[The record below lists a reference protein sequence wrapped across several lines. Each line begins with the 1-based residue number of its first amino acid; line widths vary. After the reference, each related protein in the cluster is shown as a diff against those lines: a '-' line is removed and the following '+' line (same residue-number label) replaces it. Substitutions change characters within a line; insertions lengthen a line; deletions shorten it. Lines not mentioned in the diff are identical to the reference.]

1 VAARALRGAV
11 IGVAEAEARLA
22 GMSVKRAAHAR
33 RVADAC
39 AALAARFGADA
50 ETARLAGL
58 LHDACREWPA
68 DDLLAAAARH
78 GIPVGPLERA
88 QPVALLHGPVAAAE
102 LEAEGLPAAAAR
114 AVALHTVGA
123 AGMTT
128 LEKCLYLAD
137 FCEPGREFPGVDDV
151 RRLAE
156 VSLDDAVAAA
166 ARMSLAAVLAK
177 GRGIA
182 LGGVELYNELNDRL
196 GRL

>member
-1 VAARALRGAV
+1 M

-22 GMSVKRAAHAR
+22 GMSEKRAAHAR
-33 RVADAC
+33 RVAGAC
-39 AALAARFGADA
+39 AELAARFGADI
-50 ETARLAGL
+50 ESARLAGL
-58 LHDACREWPA
+58 LHDSCREWGPEA
-68 DDLLAAAARH
+68 LLAAATCH
-78 GIPVGPLERA
+78 GIPVGPLEHA

-102 LEAEGLPAAAAR
+102 LAAAGLDDAAAR
-114 AVALHTVGA
+114 AIALHTVGG

-137 FCEPGREFPGVDDV
+137 FSEPGRVFPGVDEV

-156 VSLDDAVAAA
+156 TSLDDAVAEA
-166 ARMSLAAVLAK
+166 ARMSLAAVLRK

-196 GRL
+196 RRL

>member
-1 VAARALRGAV
+1 M

-22 GMSVKRAAHAR
+22 GMSEKRAAHAR
-33 RVADAC
+33 RVARAC
-39 AALAARFGADA
+39 AELAARFGAAD
-50 ETARLAGL
+50 ELARLAGL
-58 LHDACREWPA
+58 LHDACREWAPA
-68 DDLLAAAARH
+68 ALLDAAVRH
-78 GIPVGPLERA
+78 GIPVGQLEQA

-102 LEAEGLPAAAAR
+102 LAEEGLCEAAASAI
-114 AVALHTVGA
+114 AVHTVGA

-128 LEKCLYLAD
+128 LQKCLYLAD
-137 FCEPGREFPGVDDV
+137 FSEPGREFPGVGEV

-156 VSLDDAVAAA
+156 TSLDDAVAEA
-166 ARMSLAAVLAK
+166 ARMSLVSVLCK

>member
-1 VAARALRGAV
+1 V
-11 IGVAEAEARLA
+11 IGLAEAEARLA
-22 GMSVKRAAHAR
+22 GTSAKRAAHAR
-33 RVADAC
+33 RVAGTC
-39 AALAARFGADA
+39 AELAARFGADA
-50 ETARLAGL
+50 ALARLAGL
-58 LHDACREWPA
+58 LHDSCREWPPEA
-68 DDLLAAAARH
+68 LLGAAARH
-78 GIPVGPLERA
+78 GLPVGPLERV

-102 LEAEGLPAAAAR
+102 LEAAGLPAAAAR
-114 AVALHTVGA
+114 AIALHTVGA

-137 FCEPGREFPGVDDV
+137 FCEPGREFPGVDHV

-156 VSLDDAVAAA
+156 TSLDDAVAEA

-182 LGGVELYNELNDRL
+182 PAGVELYNELNDRL

>member
-1 VAARALRGAV
+1 M

-22 GMSVKRAAHAR
+22 GMSQKRAAHAR
-33 RVADAC
+33 RVAGLC
-39 AALAARFGADA
+39 ADLAGRYGADVGS
-50 ETARLAGL
+50 ARLAGL
-58 LHDACREWPA
+58 LHDSCREWTPEA
-68 DDLLAAAARH
+68 LLAAAARH
-78 GIPVGPLERA
+78 GIAVGPLERA

-102 LEAEGLPAAAAR
+102 LAAEGLDDDAAR
-114 AVALHTVGA
+114 AIALHTVGG

-137 FCEPGREFPGVDDV
+137 FSEPGRVFPGVDEV

-156 VSLDDAVAAA
+156 TSLDGAVAEA
-166 ARMSLAAVLAK
+166 ARMSLASVLRK

-196 GRL
+196 RRL